1 MIVAPELLAVLADC
15 NAAARVLVMPSH
27 IERKAYADLVG
38 LLKMMGGEKVRPG
51 WWTWPPGVDV
61 RDLLDQV
68 IITGEVGGEPANLN
82 TFDTPEPWAE
92 ALVEL
97 ADVRPRMQVL
107 EPSMGLGGLA
117 IEAIAAGGDV
127 EGYESNPARAMVC
140 AEGLVGSSCIC
151 ADFLTVAPEPKFDRV
166 VMVPPFG
173 RQADIAHIRHAL
185 AFLKPD
191 GVLVALMSRGALDRG
206 NLAAVEFRRL
216 LADRGAELQ
225 PWADDALIDATS
237 ARATRVRIYGPAHP
251 KFPGA

>member
-1 MIVAPELLAVLADC
+1 MIAAPELLAVLADC
-15 NAAARVLVMPSH
+15 NASESNLVMPSH
-27 IERKAYADLVG
+27 IERKAYTDLAG
-38 LLKMMGGEKVRPG
+38 LLAMMGGEKIKAG
-51 WWTWPPGVDV
+51 FWAWPPGRDV

-82 TFDTPEPWAE
+82 AFDTPQVWAE
-92 ALVEL
+92 TLVEL

-107 EPSMGLGGLA
+107 EPSMGLGAIA

-127 EGYESNPARAMVC
+127 YGYESDPPRAMVC

-151 ADFLTVAPEPKFDRV
+151 ADFLSIAPAPTFDRV

-225 PWADDALIDATS
+225 PWADDSLVDVTS

-251 KFPGA
+251 LFPGA